1 MVRHRLKLPRL
12 VVVSVVGL
20 LTLTVCAAPPTRGT
34 LGASQVQPTITSVI
48 GSGPTVTSVQPIAF
62 KETPVQ
68 RIRLLQTAPIY
79 GGPNRQYLTIG
90 AAAKDAELQVT
101 GTSVDGLWWRISCD
115 GRGQLRNQLDCWVE
129 ADPTLTAVV
138 TEDKGAVVAATEAT
152 ATTGA
157 ADGAT
162 AEVVTATA
170 STDTPAPAA
179 TETAQVV
186 ASTDT
191 PAPVV
196 AASATPAATVAET
209 STAQVAAIAA
219 TDTVVA
225 PTAKATLAATEVA
238 TIEPTTAPSA
248 ASTATAE
255 ASPVPATATEA
266 ATATKAAATA
276 TVEAATATAEPTAAP
291 TDAPTAKPTAAPT
304 TAPTTAPT
312 KVPTPLPSPTIAAP
326 TATPATQAAAI
337 KRTTVQYI
345 ITQAEVKVLDAPE
358 TGAELGTYPAG
369 TKIEVTGYTSADG
382 MWWRVTCLDGTAG
395 ACFVS
400 ADPSLTA
407 PAVAP
412 K

>member
-1 MVRHRLKLPRL
+1 MLVRHRLKLPRL

-138 TEDKGAVVAATEAT
+138 IEDKGAVVAATEAT

-209 STAQVAAIAA
+209 STAQVAAVAA

-225 PTAKATLAATEVA
+225 PTAEATLAATEMA

-248 ASTATAE
+248 ASTAMAE

-304 TAPTTAPT
+304 AAPT

>member
-12 VVVSVVGL
+12 VVVSVIGL

-48 GSGPTVTSVQPIAF
+48 GSGPTATVVPPIAF
-62 KETPVQ
+62 KETTVQ

-79 GGPNRQYLTIG
+79 GGPSRQYLTIG

-152 ATTGA
+152 AT
-157 ADGAT
+157 
-162 AEVVTATA
+162 AEVVIATT

-196 AASATPAATVAET
+196 AVSATPAATVAET
-209 STAQVAAIAA
+209 STAQVVAVAA

-225 PTAKATLAATEVA
+225 PTAEATIAATEVA
-238 TIEPTTAPSA
+238 TIEPTTTPTA
-248 ASTATAE
+248 ASTATTE
-255 ASPVPATATEA
+255 ASPVPATATEV
-266 ATATKAAATA
+266 AATA
-276 TVEAATATAEPTAAP
+276 TVEAATAEPTAAP
-291 TDAPTAKPTAAPT
+291 TAEPTA
-304 TAPTTAPT
+304 APT